1 MSDKYAGT
9 PGNVASRRM
18 LESAGVKLTSF
29 GSDKHIAFNFDAASV

>member
-18 LESAGVKLTSF
+18 LESQGVKLTTL
-29 GSDKHIAFNFDAASV
+29 GSDKKYHL